1 MDSVFLRF
9 ATFHCF
15 CCSPKL
21 LEKSCSKL
29 HPFLGGKVQKG
40 KKAGLGYRVV
50 LGHRNWQ
57 VETAGWIWAGFF
69 TKGLETHWQRC
80 GQFLNDV

>member
-1 MDSVFLRF
+1 
-9 ATFHCF
+9 
-15 CCSPKL
+15 

-57 VETAGWIWAGFF
+57 IETSVWNFAGFF
-69 TKGLETHWQRC
+69 TVGLETRWQRF
-80 GQFLNDV
+80 GQFLDDL